1 MSAEKNKIKL
11 SAPESSI
18 SEQSGEKEKPKFS
31 NRDKTIAHSISYRLN
46 KRLSEEDILNSENQD
61 IIDLREHINT
71 GLTDVINE
79 ANRQQLKPGSQE
91 RIESIKDGARDLLNS
106 IDFDSFAAIKINTI

>member
-46 KRLSEEDILNSENQD
+46 KRLSE
-61 IIDLREHINT
+61 
-71 GLTDVINE
+71 
-79 ANRQQLKPGSQE
+79 
-91 RIESIKDGARDLLNS
+91 
-106 IDFDSFAAIKINTI
+106 